1 MDFDLKSVNQLY
13 NNQVFAKNLTDDQLH
28 QHKVT
33 ILTSRRTQ
41 VLDPL
46 EAARLEFDGIGSRLE
61 VVEEESPVDLEE
73 VGLPHVPLDLER
85 LLQSPRLTQVLGGH
99 QVHLGPA
106 MKEGFFSRQSVRF
119 APPPPVTGK
128 VRRGAPPS
136 HVEGATVEG
145 RPDIVVGGQDLLDA
159 LGHEGVLR
167 DDHVRPAG
175 DPRDPLGRAC
185 SDFL

>member
-41 VLDPL
+41 VLYPL
-46 EAARLEFDGIGSRLE
+46 EEPRLELDGIGSRLE

-85 LLQSPRLTQVLGGH
+85 LLQRPRLAEVLGGH

-106 MKEGFFSRQSVRF
+106 MK
-119 APPPPVTGK
+119 
-128 VRRGAPPS
+128 
-136 HVEGATVEG
+136 
-145 RPDIVVGGQDLLDA
+145 
-159 LGHEGVLR
+159 
-167 DDHVRPAG
+167 
-175 DPRDPLGRAC
+175 
-185 SDFL
+185 